1 MLLVLNLRE
10 KNDLFLFEKQ
20 NTYFYYSLNFKVTVE
35 TSDCQSLRGFLKYT
49 LVLFSSKCRNSL
61 KVLVILRVF
70 FFFLLWMPE
79 CSCLTDWANFSAT
92 FFFFN

>member
-70 FFFLLWMPE
+70 FFFSVM
-79 CSCLTDWANFSAT
+79 DA
-92 FFFFN
+92 